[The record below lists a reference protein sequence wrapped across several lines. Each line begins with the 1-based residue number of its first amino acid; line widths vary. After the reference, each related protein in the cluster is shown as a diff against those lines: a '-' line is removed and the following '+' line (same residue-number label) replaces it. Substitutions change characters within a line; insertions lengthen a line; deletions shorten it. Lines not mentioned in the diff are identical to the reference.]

1 MTSRRTSAA
10 GLMAVAAL
18 ALTACGG
25 SDETT
30 TTSTTSSATSES
42 TQSDTSSDDA
52 AETDATESPSEH
64 TETES
69 AETESEDDAEDDAEG
84 GDDAAPADLSEPGTE
99 LSVGDPATIPQGD
112 DGATIGVKVTEITK
126 GSSADLSKLKD
137 ADKYKDYTPVYVQ
150 YELSGTDSSSELG
163 GDILDDVDPILADGR
178 KASTLVII
186 GTSPFKKCDSN
197 SIPKDFS
204 PGDTE
209 TTCQVAMVSSGQEVS
224 GAQYSPY
231 EGDYADDGAVVWKK

>member
-1 MTSRRTSAA
+1 MMTSRRAGAA
-10 GLMAVAAL
+10 GLLAVTAL
-18 ALTACGG
+18 ALSACGG
-25 SDETT
+25 ESGDDVTDSGSPSSSASTSEATESE
-30 TTSTTSSATSES
+30 TSTDESSTDAEDSES
-42 TQSDTSSDDA
+42 EESDDSESDDA
-52 AETDATESPSEH
+52 AAS
-64 TETES
+64 
-69 AETESEDDAEDDAEG
+69 
-84 GDDAAPADLSEPGTE
+84 GDVTEPGTE
-99 LSVGDPATIPQGD
+99 LALGDTATIPQGD
-112 DGATIGVKVTEITK
+112 DGAMITVTVTEITE
-126 GSSADLSKLKD
+126 GSSADLADLKD
-137 ADKYKDYTPVYVQ
+137 ADKYKGYTPVYVQ
-150 YELSGTDSSSELG
+150 YTMTGTDSSTELG

-197 SIPKDFS
+197 SIPKDFG

>member
-1 MTSRRTSAA
+1 MTSRRMRAA
-10 GLMAVAAL
+10 GLLAAAAL
-18 ALTACGG
+18 GLTACG
-25 SDETT
+25 SDEATDAT
-30 TTSTTSSATSES
+30 PSSSATSDSASPSEETSAEETPAQETTSEDTTSPES
-42 TQSDTSSDDA
+42 EEDSDDA
-52 AETDATESPSEH
+52 PAAELTK
-64 TETES
+64 
-69 AETESEDDAEDDAEG
+69 
-84 GDDAAPADLSEPGTE
+84 PGTE
-99 LSVGDPATIPQGD
+99 LKLGETAVIPQGD
-112 DGATIGVKVTEITK
+112 DGATLELTVTEVTK
-126 GSSADLSKLKD
+126 GSSADLSQLKD
-137 ADKYKDYTPVYVQ
+137 ADKYKGYTPVYVQ
-150 YELSGTDSSSELG
+150 YTMTGTDSSTELG

-197 SIPKDFS
+197 SIPKDFG

>member
-25 SDETT
+25 SDDTT

-52 AETDATESPSEH
+52 
-64 TETES
+64 TETE
-69 AETESEDDAEDDAEG
+69 ETEPTESESEDAESEDDAEGEDG
-84 GDDAAPADLSEPGTE
+84 AAPAGLAEPGTE
-99 LSVGDPATIPQGD
+99 LSVGDTATIPQGD
-112 DGATIGVKVTEITK
+112 DGATIGLKVTEITK

-137 ADKYKDYTPVYVQ
+137 ADKYKEYTPVYVQ
-150 YELSGTDSSSELG
+150 YEMSGTDSSSELG

-178 KASTLVII
+178 KASTLILI
-186 GTSPFKKCDSN
+186 GTSPFEKCDSN
-197 SIPKDFS
+197 SIPDDFG

>member
-1 MTSRRTSAA
+1 MTSRRMSAA
-10 GLMAVAAL
+10 GLLAVAAL

-25 SDETT
+25 SDGDTT

-42 TQSDTSSDDA
+42 TQSETSSDEA
-52 AETDATESPSEH
+52 
-64 TETES
+64 TETE
-69 AETESEDDAEDDAEG
+69 ETEPTESEDDAEGEDG
-84 GDDAAPADLSEPGTE
+84 AAPAGLSEPGTE
-99 LSVGDPATIPQGD
+99 LAVGDTATIPQGD
-112 DGATIGVKVTEITK
+112 DGATIGLKVTEITK

-150 YELSGTDSSSELG
+150 YEMSGTDSSSELG

-178 KASTLVII
+178 KASTLILI
-186 GTSPFKKCDSN
+186 GTSPFEKCDSN
-197 SIPKDFS
+197 SIPDDFG

>member
-1 MTSRRTSAA
+1 MMTSRRAGAA
-10 GLMAVAAL
+10 GLLAVAAL
-18 ALTACGG
+18 ALSACGG
-25 SDETT
+25 EGGDDVTDSGSPSSSASTSEATESE
-30 TTSTTSSATSES
+30 TSTDESSTDAEDSES
-42 TQSDTSSDDA
+42 EESDDSESDDA
-52 AETDATESPSEH
+52 AAS
-64 TETES
+64 
-69 AETESEDDAEDDAEG
+69 
-84 GDDAAPADLSEPGTE
+84 GDVTEPGTE
-99 LSVGDPATIPQGD
+99 LALGDTATIPQGD
-112 DGATIGVKVTEITK
+112 DGAMITVTVTEITE
-126 GSSADLSKLKD
+126 GSSADLADLKD
-137 ADKYKDYTPVYVQ
+137 ADKYKGYTPVYVQ
-150 YELSGTDSSSELG
+150 YTMTGTDSSTELG

-197 SIPKDFS
+197 SIPKDFG

>member
-10 GLMAVAAL
+10 GLLAVAAL

-25 SDETT
+25 SDDDTT
-30 TTSTTSSATSES
+30 TTSTPTSSATSAS
-42 TQSDTSSDDA
+42 TQSETSSDDA
-52 AETDATESPSEH
+52 TEPE
-64 TETES
+64 ETEP
-69 AETESEDDAEDDAEG
+69 AETESEDTGSEGDDEG
-84 GDDAAPADLSEPGTE
+84 ADAAPAGLSEPGTE
-99 LSVGDPATIPQGD
+99 LSVGDTATIPQGD
-112 DGATIGVKVTEITK
+112 DGATIGLKVTEITK

-137 ADKYKDYTPVYVQ
+137 ADKYKEYTPVYVQ
-150 YELSGTDSSSELG
+150 YEMSGTDSSSELG

-178 KASTLVII
+178 KASTLILI
-186 GTSPFKKCDSN
+186 GTSPFEKCDSN
-197 SIPKDFS
+197 SIPDDFG

>member
-1 MTSRRTSAA
+1 MTSRRMSAA
-10 GLMAVAAL
+10 GLLAVAAL

-25 SDETT
+25 SDEDTT
-30 TTSTTSSATSES
+30 TTSTTSSTSES
-42 TQSDTSSDDA
+42 TQSETSSDDA
-52 AETDATESPSEH
+52 
-64 TETES
+64 TETEETEP
-69 AETESEDDAEDDAEG
+69 AETESEDEESDDTESEDDAEGD
-84 GDDAAPADLSEPGTE
+84 DDAAPAGLSEPGTE
-99 LSVGDPATIPQGD
+99 LSVGDTATIPQGD
-112 DGATIGVKVTEITK
+112 DGATIGLKVTEITK

-137 ADKYKDYTPVYVQ
+137 ADKYKEYTPVYVQ
-150 YELSGTDSSSELG
+150 YEMSGTDSSSELG

-178 KASTLVII
+178 KASTLILI
-186 GTSPFKKCDSN
+186 GTSPFEKCDSN
-197 SIPKDFS
+197 SIPDDFG

>member
-1 MTSRRTSAA
+1 MTSRRMSAA
-10 GLMAVAAL
+10 GLLAVAAL

-25 SDETT
+25 SDEDTT
-30 TTSTTSSATSES
+30 TTSTTSSTSES
-42 TQSDTSSDDA
+42 PQSETSSDDA
-52 AETDATESPSEH
+52 
-64 TETES
+64 TETEETEP
-69 AETESEDDAEDDAEG
+69 AETESEDDAEGD
-84 GDDAAPADLSEPGTE
+84 DDAAPAGLSEPGTE
-99 LSVGDPATIPQGD
+99 LSVGDTATIPQGD
-112 DGATIGVKVTEITK
+112 EGATIGLKVTEITQ

-137 ADKYKDYTPVYVQ
+137 ADKYKEYTPVYVQ
-150 YELSGTDSSSELG
+150 YEMSGTDSSSELG

-178 KASTLVII
+178 KASTLILI
-186 GTSPFKKCDSN
+186 GTSPFEKCDSN
-197 SIPKDFS
+197 SIPDDFG

>member
-1 MTSRRTSAA
+1 MMTSRRAGAA
-10 GLMAVAAL
+10 GLLAVTAL
-18 ALTACGG
+18 ALSACGG
-25 SDETT
+25 ESGDDVTDSGSPSSSASTSEATESE
-30 TTSTTSSATSES
+30 TSTDESSTDAEDSES
-42 TQSDTSSDDA
+42 EESDDSESDDA
-52 AETDATESPSEH
+52 AAS
-64 TETES
+64 
-69 AETESEDDAEDDAEG
+69 
-84 GDDAAPADLSEPGTE
+84 GDVTEPGTE
-99 LSVGDPATIPQGD
+99 LALGDTATIPQGD
-112 DGATIGVKVTEITK
+112 DGAMITVTVTEITE
-126 GSSADLSKLKD
+126 GSSADLADLKD
-137 ADKYKDYTPVYVQ
+137 ADKYKGYTPVYVQ
-150 YELSGTDSSSELG
+150 YAMTGTDSSTELG

-197 SIPKDFS
+197 SIPKDFG

>member
-1 MTSRRTSAA
+1 MT
-10 GLMAVAAL
+10 
-18 ALTACGG
+18 
-25 SDETT
+25 
-30 TTSTTSSATSES
+30 
-42 TQSDTSSDDA
+42 
-52 AETDATESPSEH
+52 
-64 TETES
+64 
-69 AETESEDDAEDDAEG
+69 
-84 GDDAAPADLSEPGTE
+84 EPGTE
-99 LSVGDPATIPQGD
+99 LALGDTATIPQGD
-112 DGATIGVKVTEITK
+112 DGAMITVTVTEITE
-126 GSSADLSKLKD
+126 GSSADLADLKD
-137 ADKYKDYTPVYVQ
+137 ADKYKGYTPVYVQ
-150 YELSGTDSSSELG
+150 YTMTGTDSSTELG

-197 SIPKDFS
+197 SIPKDFG

>member
-10 GLMAVAAL
+10 GLLAVAAL

-25 SDETT
+25 SDDDTT
-30 TTSTTSSATSES
+30 TTSTPTSSATSES
-42 TQSDTSSDDA
+42 TQSETSSDDA
-52 AETDATESPSEH
+52 TEPE
-64 TETES
+64 ETEP
-69 AETESEDDAEDDAEG
+69 AETESEDTGSEGDDEG
-84 GDDAAPADLSEPGTE
+84 ADAAPAGLSEPGTE
-99 LSVGDPATIPQGD
+99 LSVGDTATIPQGD
-112 DGATIGVKVTEITK
+112 DGATIGLKVTEITK

-137 ADKYKDYTPVYVQ
+137 ADKYKEYTPVYVQ
-150 YELSGTDSSSELG
+150 YEMSGTDSSSELG

-178 KASTLVII
+178 KASTLILI
-186 GTSPFKKCDSN
+186 GTSPFEKCDSN
-197 SIPKDFS
+197 SIPDDFG

>member
-10 GLMAVAAL
+10 GLLAVAAL

-25 SDETT
+25 SDDDTT
-30 TTSTTSSATSES
+30 TTSTTTSSATSES
-42 TQSDTSSDDA
+42 TQSETSSDDA
-52 AETDATESPSEH
+52 TEPEETGSEG
-64 TETES
+64 
-69 AETESEDDAEDDAEG
+69 DAEG
-84 GDDAAPADLSEPGTE
+84 DDDAAPAGLSEPGTE
-99 LSVGDPATIPQGD
+99 LSVGDTATIPQGD
-112 DGATIGVKVTEITK
+112 DGATIGLKVTEITK

-137 ADKYKDYTPVYVQ
+137 ADKYKEYTPVYVQ
-150 YELSGTDSSSELG
+150 YEMSGTDSSSGLG

-178 KASTLVII
+178 KASTLILI
-186 GTSPFKKCDSN
+186 GTSPFEKCDSN
-197 SIPKDFS
+197 SIPDDFG

>member
-10 GLMAVAAL
+10 GLLAVAAL

-25 SDETT
+25 SDDDTT
-30 TTSTTSSATSES
+30 TTSTTTSSATSES
-42 TQSDTSSDDA
+42 TQSETSSDDA
-52 AETDATESPSEH
+52 TEPE
-64 TETES
+64 ETEP
-69 AETESEDDAEDDAEG
+69 AETESEDTGSEG
-84 GDDAAPADLSEPGTE
+84 ADAAPAGLSEPGTE
-99 LSVGDPATIPQGD
+99 LSVGDTATIPQGD
-112 DGATIGVKVTEITK
+112 DGATIGLKVTEITK

-137 ADKYKDYTPVYVQ
+137 ADKYKEYTPVYVQ
-150 YELSGTDSSSELG
+150 YEMSGTDSSSELG

-178 KASTLVII
+178 KASTLILI
-186 GTSPFKKCDSN
+186 GTSPFEKCDSN
-197 SIPKDFS
+197 SIPDDFG

>member
-10 GLMAVAAL
+10 GLLAVAAL

-25 SDETT
+25 SDDDTT
-30 TTSTTSSATSES
+30 TTSTTTSSATSES
-42 TQSDTSSDDA
+42 TQSETSSDDA
-52 AETDATESPSEH
+52 TEPE
-64 TETES
+64 ETEP
-69 AETESEDDAEDDAEG
+69 AETESEDTGSEGDDEG
-84 GDDAAPADLSEPGTE
+84 ADAAPAGLSEPGTE
-99 LSVGDPATIPQGD
+99 LSVGDTATIPQGD
-112 DGATIGVKVTEITK
+112 DGATIGLKVTEITK

-137 ADKYKDYTPVYVQ
+137 ADKYKEYTPVYVQ
-150 YELSGTDSSSELG
+150 YEMSGTDSSSELG

-178 KASTLVII
+178 KASTLILI
-186 GTSPFKKCDSN
+186 GTSPFEKCDSN
-197 SIPKDFS
+197 SIPDDFG

>member
-1 MTSRRTSAA
+1 MMTSRRAGAA
-10 GLMAVAAL
+10 GLLVVAAL
-18 ALTACGG
+18 ALSACGG
-25 SDETT
+25 ESGDDVTDSGSPSSSASTSEATESE
-30 TTSTTSSATSES
+30 TSTDESSTDAEDSES
-42 TQSDTSSDDA
+42 EESDDSESDDA
-52 AETDATESPSEH
+52 AAS
-64 TETES
+64 
-69 AETESEDDAEDDAEG
+69 
-84 GDDAAPADLSEPGTE
+84 GDVTEPGTE
-99 LSVGDPATIPQGD
+99 LALGDTATIPQGD
-112 DGATIGVKVTEITK
+112 DGAMITVTVTEITE
-126 GSSADLSKLKD
+126 GSSADLADLKD
-137 ADKYKDYTPVYVQ
+137 ADKYKGYTPVYVQ
-150 YELSGTDSSSELG
+150 YTMTGTDSSTELG

-197 SIPKDFS
+197 SIPKDFG

>member
-10 GLMAVAAL
+10 GLLAVAAL
-18 ALTACGG
+18 AITACGG
-25 SDETT
+25 SDEDA
-30 TTSTTSSATSES
+30 TTSATTSSATSES
-42 TQSDTSSDDA
+42 TPSETSSDDA
-52 AETDATESPSEH
+52 
-64 TETES
+64 TETE
-69 AETESEDDAEDDAEG
+69 ETEPTESESEDTESESEDDDAEG

-112 DGATIGVKVTEITK
+112 DGATIGVKVTEITE

-204 PGDTE
+204 PGETE

>member
-10 GLMAVAAL
+10 GLLAVAAL

-25 SDETT
+25 SDDGTT
-30 TTSTTSSATSES
+30 TTSTTTSSATSES
-42 TQSDTSSDDA
+42 TQSETSSDDA
-52 AETDATESPSEH
+52 TEPE
-64 TETES
+64 ETEP
-69 AETESEDDAEDDAEG
+69 AETESEDTGSEGDDEG
-84 GDDAAPADLSEPGTE
+84 ADAAPAGLSEPGTE
-99 LSVGDPATIPQGD
+99 LSVGDTATIPQGD
-112 DGATIGVKVTEITK
+112 DGATIGLKVTEITK

-137 ADKYKDYTPVYVQ
+137 ADKYKEYTPVYVQ
-150 YELSGTDSSSELG
+150 YEMSGTDSSSELG

-178 KASTLVII
+178 KASTLILI
-186 GTSPFKKCDSN
+186 GTSPFEKCDSN
-197 SIPKDFS
+197 SIPDDFG